1 MTLKRKTFSTSLNRP
16 VLLLGGERKP
26 VIMSAI
32 LSLMLLLS
40 DPFNVFRFALALGLW
55 LLFIAA
61 LRMMAKADPCLI
73 KIYLARLKYKAY
85 YPAVSR
91 VKR

>member
-1 MTLKRKTFSTSLNRP
+1 MTLKRKAFSTSLNRP

-26 VIMSAI
+26 VIVSAL

-40 DPFNVFRFALALGLW
+40 DMNVCRFFLALGLW
-55 LLFIAA
+55 LLLIAA
-61 LRMMAKADPCLI
+61 LRLMAKADPCLI
-73 KIYLARLKYKAY
+73 KIYLSRLKYKAY